1 MILASR
7 IFAFCI
13 AFLVVYPCYGVEKM
27 VNKGKEGAW
36 LSVEELDKALAE
48 RKELKILK
56 EEKIPLLELEIS
68 KYKVLVEQKDMELKI
83 VDDMMKKKDE
93 LYEAGLKL
101 QQAEVDKLQ
110 LKLDRMEKWY
120 RSPSVY
126 LISGVLLGGALSVG
140 LAYGLN
146 D

>member
-1 MILASR
+1 
-7 IFAFCI
+7 
-13 AFLVVYPCYGVEKM
+13 
-27 VNKGKEGAW
+27 
-36 LSVEELDKALAE
+36 
-48 RKELKILK
+48 
-56 EEKIPLLELEIS
+56 
-68 KYKVLVEQKDMELKI
+68 MELKI

-126 LISGVLLGGALSVG
+126 LISGVLLGGLLAVG
-140 LAYGLN
+140 IEFGIDEAKR
-146 D
+146 